1 MKKEFSRTD
10 RLDDLLQ
17 RELAVLVQREM
28 KDPRLT
34 GMVTISSVKVTKDL
48 AYAKVFFTVFG
59 DEDTKKTATEVLN
72 HAAGYMRSTLAKRIK
87 VRKMPQLRFV
97 YDKSLEYGQH
107 LTEAIDKAIE
117 SDSKPE
123 NDDEE

>member
-10 RLDDLLQ
+10 RLEDLLQ
-17 RELAVLVQREM
+17 RELAVLVQREI

-34 GMVTISSVKVTKDL
+34 GMVTISYVKVTRDL
-48 AYAKVFFTVFG
+48 AYAKVYFTILG
-59 DEDTKKTATEVLN
+59 EGADQKTAVDVLN

-87 VRKMPQLRFV
+87 IRKMPQLTFV
-97 YDKSLEYGQH
+97 YDKTLEYGQH
-107 LTEAIDKAIE
+107 LTEVIDKAIE
-117 SDSKPE
+117 RDTKLD